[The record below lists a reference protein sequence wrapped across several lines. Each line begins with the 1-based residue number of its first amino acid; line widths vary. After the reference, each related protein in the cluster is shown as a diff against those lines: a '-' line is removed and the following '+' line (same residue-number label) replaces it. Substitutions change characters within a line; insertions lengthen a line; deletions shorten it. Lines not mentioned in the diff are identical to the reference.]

1 MEAKQD
7 ILSDFD
13 EQVKTAEKS
22 VNEAQEVKEDEP
34 KKVVEAHEEVVPEV
48 EDASVEPEVEK
59 SAKEDEEVED
69 EKDTKD
75 SKDSKDEAEKSE
87 DVKDSEDKE
96 DDKEV
101 EKSEPEDKPNAI
113 EDPEQAKK
121 SEEEDK
127 EAEPEKEEAENPE
140 PEDKEEAEKDLAEDG
155 DSAVSPKPFEKS
167 GKVSYDEKDAGENGQ
182 TFEAFKSI
190 LTSSMGNISKSF
202 EVSQKQNVQTNE
214 RLDSLSKSVSDL
226 AALVSN
232 YFSTEKNLSEDA
244 VVTTPEAEPVEDEKD
259 VYVAEKS
266 VAAGS
271 VIEEEPKEEEVLK
284 SVDMK
289 DLYNQA
295 RSLRTVYTN
304 KYQAQAQAGILTRAE
319 YLEKSTS
326 VDDVTYGRNLDAEKL
341 NKFIDYASK

>member
-59 SAKEDEEVED
+59 SAKEDEKVED
-69 EKDTKD
+69 EKDAKD

-127 EAEPEKEEAENPE
+127 EAEPEKEEAEKSE
-140 PEDKEEAEKDLAEDG
+140 PEDKEEEEKPEQED
-155 DSAVSPKPFEKS
+155 EE
-167 GKVSYDEKDAGENGQ
+167 DEEEEEVKKGLTEDAENGQ

-202 EVSQKQNVQTNE
+202 EVSQKQNTQTNE
-214 RLDSLSKSVSDL
+214 RLDALSKSVSDL
-226 AALVSN
+226 TALVSN

-271 VIEEEPKEEEVLK
+271 VIEEEPKEEELSK

-295 RSLRTVYTN
+295 RSLRTAYTN

>member
-34 KKVVEAHEEVVPEV
+34 KKVVEAHEEVAPEV

-59 SAKEDEEVED
+59 SAKEDEKVED
-69 EKDTKD
+69 EKDAKD

-127 EAEPEKEEAENPE
+127 EAEPEKEEAEKSE
-140 PEDKEEAEKDLAEDG
+140 PEDKEEEEKPEQED
-155 DSAVSPKPFEKS
+155 EE
-167 GKVSYDEKDAGENGQ
+167 DEEEEEVKKGLTEDAENGQ

-202 EVSQKQNVQTNE
+202 EVSQKQNTQTNE
-214 RLDSLSKSVSDL
+214 RLDALSKSVSDL
-226 AALVSN
+226 TALVSN
-232 YFSTEKNLSEDA
+232 YFSTEKNLSEDT

-271 VIEEEPKEEEVLK
+271 VIEEEPKEEELSK

-295 RSLRTVYTN
+295 RSLRTAYTN